1 MRNILLFV
9 LLFIYGG
16 TVGHCMAQ
24 QVNEAQVKKEIGQA
38 AAALKTLQCD
48 FVQTKHLKML
58 NDDMVSKGKMYYE
71 QDSKL
76 RWEYV
81 TPYAYTFILN
91 GDKVLLK
98 NRNRNDVIDVNQNK
112 VFKEIARIMM
122 SSVVGDCLS
131 DTRSFKTSI
140 RGTDTEWVAT
150 LLPLRKDIK
159 QMFQQITLH
168 FNKQRRIVTKV
179 ELLEKNGDKTIIEL
193 KNIRTNEAINASLFA
208 IH

>member
-1 MRNILLFV
+1 MRNVLFFILLF
-9 LLFIYGG
+9 LYGG
-16 TVGHCMAQ
+16 TFEHCMAQ

-48 FVQTKHLKML
+48 FVQTKHLKLL
-58 NDDMVSKGKMYYE
+58 NDDMVSKGKMYYD
-71 QDSKL
+71 QGSKL

-98 NRNRNDVIDVNQNK
+98 NRNRNDIIDVNQNK
-112 VFKEIARIMM
+112 IFKEIARIMM

-179 ELLEKNGDKTIIEL
+179 ELLEKNGDKTVIEL
-193 KNIRTNEAINASLFA
+193 KNIRTNEAVSASLFA